1 MNCAVNK
8 NTRVAKQLVMKN
20 LFRELSRSQFFRNVM
35 TVASGAAASQTIAMA
50 FSPLITRLYGPETY
64 GLMGIFASLLGILS
78 VFAGLTY
85 PMAIVLPRSD
95 ADALG
100 LVRLSIYIGVVMS
113 LLTTLA
119 LLFVGTDILRV
130 LNAEAISAYIYL
142 IPVAMFVSVITS
154 VLGQW
159 LIRNKAFAL
168 SAKYGVLTTFLISSV
183 KTGMGYIHPVA
194 ISLILTNIVGGLIG
208 SALTY
213 LGWLNL
219 SAKQSKNKRNNQR
232 SNNLGRL
239 AKLHSDFPLFRMP
252 QNLINAFSQSLPVL
266 LLAGYFGASTA
277 AQYTIA
283 IAVLGIPA
291 RLIGSSVM
299 SVFYPRINEAIHDG
313 EDARSLIIR
322 ATSGMAITGAVPFLV
337 IIFVGPPVF
346 EFVYGEEW
354 RTAGEFSQWLAPWIF
369 FQYINKPAVSAI
381 PALRIQGGLLIYE
394 LFSTGTKVLAFWL
407 GVVIFQ
413 DKIAAVAMY
422 AISGVIA
429 YIWLILWVVRRSKT
443 C

>member
-1 MNCAVNK
+1 
-8 NTRVAKQLVMKN
+8 MKKY
-20 LFRELSRSQFFRNVM
+20 FRDLSRSQFFRNVM
-35 TVASGAAASQTIAMA
+35 TVASGTAASQAIAMA
-50 FSPLITRLYGPETY
+50 FSPLITRLYGPEAY
-64 GLMGIFASLLGILS
+64 GLTGVFASLLGILV

-85 PMAIVLPRSD
+85 PTAIVLPRSD
-95 ADALG
+95 TDALG

-119 LLFVGTDILRV
+119 LLFVGTDILKL
-130 LNAEAISAYIYL
+130 LNAEAISAFIYL

-154 VLGQW
+154 VLAQW
-159 LIRNKAFAL
+159 LVRNKAFAL

-183 KTGMGYIHPVA
+183 KTGMGYIHPAA
-194 ISLILTNIVGGLIG
+194 ISLILTNIIGGLIG

-213 LGWLNL
+213 LGWLKL
-219 SAKQSKNKRNNQR
+219 SAKQSKNKQNDKNSTTLSQ
-232 SNNLGRL
+232 L
-239 AKLHSDFPLFRMP
+239 ARLHSDFPLLRMP
-252 QNLINAFSQSLPVL
+252 QNLINALSQSLPVL

-291 RLIGSSVM
+291 SLIGSSVM
-299 SVFYPRINEAIHDG
+299 SVFYPRINEAIRDG

-322 ATSGMAITGAVPFLV
+322 ATTGMAVTGVAPFL
-337 IIFVGPPVF
+337 IIILAGPPIF

-354 RTAGEFSQWLAPWIF
+354 RTAGEFAQWLAPWLF

-394 LFSTGTKVLAFWL
+394 LFSTGAKVLAFWL
-407 GVVIFQ
+407 GAVIFD
-413 DKIAAVAMY
+413 DKITAVAMY
-422 AISGVIA
+422 SISGVIA
-429 YIWLILWVVRRSKT
+429 YVWLILWVVRRSGNYSQPEYA
-443 C
+443 